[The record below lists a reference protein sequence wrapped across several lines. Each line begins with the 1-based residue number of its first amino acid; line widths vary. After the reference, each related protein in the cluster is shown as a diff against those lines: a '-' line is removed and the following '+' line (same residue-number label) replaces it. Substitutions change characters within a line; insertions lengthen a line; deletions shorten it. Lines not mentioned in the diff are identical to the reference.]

1 VKVQSNWYFPVAR
14 ASAVI
19 ARHDT
24 EELLGY
30 YLLGDSSTILYM
42 WTCLVDAMKEFD
54 GRNPALPVSD
64 KLEHK

>member
-1 VKVQSNWYFPVAR
+1 VAR

-42 WTCLVDAMKEFD
+42 WICLADAMKEID
-54 GRNPALPVSD
+54 GRILTLPASEN
-64 KLEHK
+64 LEHK

>member
-1 VKVQSNWYFPVAR
+1 VTR

-24 EELLGY
+24 AELLGY

-42 WTCLVDAMKEFD
+42 WTCLVDTMKEFD
-54 GRNPALPVSD
+54 GRIPALPTSD

>member
-1 VKVQSNWYFPVAR
+1 VAR
-14 ASAVI
+14 ASAVT

-42 WTCLVDAMKEFD
+42 WTCLVDAIKEFD
-54 GRNPALPVSD
+54 GRIPALPASD